1 MSGLAPEAVVIGA
14 SAGAL
19 EVLSNLLPG
28 LPADYRLPILIVGI
42 VPSLALAYAL
52 PRLIP
57 KIRPASSTETVCR
70 STAGGASG
78 F

>member
-28 LPADYRLPILIVGI
+28 LPADYRLPILIV
-42 VPSLALAYAL
+42 VHLPPDKTSLLAELLRRTLRNPGA
-52 PRLIP
+52 R
-57 KIRPASSTETVCR
+57 
-70 STAGGASG
+70 GGGQGA
-78 F
+78 